1 MTTAELT
8 LTPTNGHSLTHED
21 LDALTGLSAVS
32 PEAALR
38 RPVSDLV
45 QATLDAAGRSR
56 HTARA
61 YLTAAGQFLAYL
73 DQTAG
78 GLVPAHLA
86 ADWRPF
92 AEPATTDSRQT
103 SWTFHPPAAVLRLVS
118 PATLDGFRAALEAG
132 GATANTA
139 SQRVYAVKTF
149 LAVAYRE
156 GAVTDEQA
164 QRIGL
169 KPYRQRQR
177 RDAKPVGRRLTHDE
191 VRTLRGAVNT
201 ASTKGK
207 RDLAILDAMLFLGLR
222 CEETA
227 ELALEGFYQDQGRWW
242 VDLTGKGEKTR
253 RLKVSDPLFKSLTAW
268 LRAAGLPELG
278 KGGAGPVFWGV
289 NKGDNLTGCPVNSAT
304 VARLVT
310 EYGTA
315 AELAPERG
323 AGRLG
328 PHDLR
333 RTCARNAYDNGASLL
348 LVQAMLGHSDP
359 KTTAH
364 YIGAFDG
371 DGETATDFVRY

>member
-8 LTPTNGHSLTHED
+8 LTPTNGHSLTTQD

-38 RPVSDLV
+38 RPVGDLV

-61 YLTAAGQFLAYL
+61 YLTAAGQFLTYL

-92 AEPATTDSRQT
+92 AEPATEGRQT
-103 SWTFHPPAAVLRLVS
+103 SWTFRPPAAVLRLVS
-118 PATLDGFRAALEAG
+118 PATLDGFRAWLEAG

-139 SQRVYAVKTF
+139 SVRIYAVKTF

-156 GAVTDEQA
+156 GALTDEQA
-164 QRIGL
+164 QRLGL
-169 KPYRQRQR
+169 KPYKQRQR
-177 RDAKPVGRRLTHDE
+177 RDSKPVGRRLTRDE
-191 VRTLRGAVNT
+191 VRALRGAVNT
-201 ASTKGK
+201 GSLKGK
-207 RDLAILDAMLFLGLR
+207 RDLAILDCMLYLGTR

-227 ELALEGFYQDQGRWW
+227 GLVVEGFYQDQGRWW
-242 VDLTGKGEKTR
+242 LDLTGKGEKTR
-253 RLKVSDPLFKSLTAW
+253 RLKLPDQLYKSLTAW
-268 LRAAGLPELG
+268 LKAAGLPELG
-278 KGGAGPVFWGV
+278 KGGTGPVFWGV
-289 NKGDNLTGCPVNSAT
+289 NRGDKLTGCPVNCAT
-304 VARLVT
+304 VARLVS
-310 EYGTA
+310 EYGQA
-315 AELAPERG
+315 AGLAPATG
-323 AGRLG
+323 KGRLG

-333 RTCARNAYDNGASLL
+333 RTAARNAYDNGASLL
-348 LVQAMLGHSDP
+348 LVQGMLGHADP

-371 DGETATDFVRY
+371 DGDTATDFVRY